1 MEIVIKRNEDNL
13 WVVYIGGKPLMK
25 QKNLVALSRSLWKYL
40 KGQS

>member
-1 MEIVIKRNEDNL
+1 MEIVIKRNEDNF
-13 WVVYIGGKPLMK
+13 WVAYIDDKPMMK